1 MEDLGIGDVLED
13 SFTIEDTKPAY
24 VLTEFGDGYYLGPPV
39 AVFTSEEA
47 ANIFKENYDGR
58 LVMVE
63 SEIYTTDKDGY
74 VLRSRSIKRENAV
87 KSIVID
93 AIETED
99 KFRGCEVSQIIKD
112 YNISPDDILGEE
124 SVEMIAEHLFASVA
138 DAPELWEEPVQE
150 FAEDYYDEE

>member
-1 MEDLGIGDVLED
+1 MEDLDIGDVFED

-74 VLRSRSIKRENAV
+74 VLHSRSVKRENTV
-87 KSIVID
+87 KSIVTES
-93 AIETED
+93 IETED
-99 KFRGCEVSQIIKD
+99 KFRGCEVGQIIKD
-112 YNISPDDILGEE
+112 YNISPDDILGED
-124 SVEMIAEHLFASVA
+124 SVEKIAGHLFASVA
-138 DAPELWEEPVQE
+138 EPPELWEEPVQE